1 MLFVPALPLATPT
14 SRRGASPLP
23 TSHSAPRRVLWASR
37 VLSPA
42 RHRRTVLC
50 MAGEAPASTGR
61 TSLRPSDEERAASP
75 QLEHVFLADLPLL
88 PVSEVPRN
96 PARWE
101 RVGAYAVF
109 DDSRL
114 LRYVGYS
121 RNVLAKLELH
131 AQLQRS
137 QFKYFKAYFPPRD
150 WKPVPDELERMLR
163 RWIRENGGVP
173 PGNREPEQWEVPPSP
188 QEVEADGASATGR
201 PSGRAYAE
209 EEGERSGGR
218 PRQRPS
224 PSSRNWRARGGH
236 AGYDESDDPEEYVD
250 GLPRAGL
257 FRMVS
262 KYFTR
267 PRLEV
272 PPGVLAD
279 ESVRVRE
286 LDAEGTLLQEYPI
299 DRQPR
304 RVERRVEDV
313 SVGMPGDARHA
324 ATASRPNRRAAR
336 TAAAAN
342 RRRRDIDEL
351 LELEHPLDEWMPFLA
366 LGGLMFFLWLY
377 TVLTNANPNLP
388 PESLGM

>member
-1 MLFVPALPLATPT
+1 
-14 SRRGASPLP
+14 
-23 TSHSAPRRVLWASR
+23 
-37 VLSPA
+37 
-42 RHRRTVLC
+42 

-61 TSLRPSDEERAASP
+61 TSLQPSGEERAASP

-150 WKPVPDELERMLR
+150 WTPVPDELERMLR

-188 QEVEADGASATGR
+188 QEVEVDGASATGR
-201 PSGRAYAE
+201 PSGRAYAKE
-209 EEGERSGGR
+209 DGERSGAR

-224 PSSRNWRARGGH
+224 PSRRDWRARGGD
-236 AGYDESDDPEEYVD
+236 ADDDESDDSEEYVD
-250 GLPRAGL
+250 GVPRTGL
-257 FRMVS
+257 FRTVS

-286 LDAEGTLLQEYPI
+286 LDADGTLLQEYPI

-304 RVERRVEDV
+304 RVERRVEDG
-313 SVGMPGDARHA
+313 SGGMPGDARRA
-324 ATASRPNRRAAR
+324 TTASRPSRRAAR

-366 LGGLMFFLWLY
+366 LGGLVFFLWLY
-377 TVLTNANPNLP
+377 AVLANSNPNLP